1 MEPIEIV
8 GYIAAVLTTISFV
21 PQAAKI
27 IKTKDTKSISLV
39 MYALF
44 SIGVLCWLIYGIV
57 TRTLPVVLANGI
69 TLCFASVILAY
80 KIKYK

>member
-27 IKTKDTKSISLV
+27 IKTKDTKSISLG

-44 SIGVLCWLIYGIV
+44 SIGVLGWLIYGIV
-57 TRTLPVVLANGI
+57 TRTLPVVLANGV
-69 TLCFASVILAY
+69 TLCFASVILTY

>member
-27 IKTKDTKSISLV
+27 IKTKDTKSISLG

-44 SIGVLCWLIYGIV
+44 SIGNLFGHFGKKFYLCTEYEI
-57 TRTLPVVLANGI
+57 
-69 TLCFASVILAY
+69 
-80 KIKYK
+80 

>member
-1 MEPIEIV
+1 
-8 GYIAAVLTTISFV
+8 
-21 PQAAKI
+21 
-27 IKTKDTKSISLV
+27 

-44 SIGVLCWLIYGIV
+44 SIGVLGWLIYGIV
-57 TRTLPVVLANGI
+57 TRTLPVVLANGV